1 MQLNEGK
8 VCLGPSLRVQSTL
21 KGRVWQQK
29 HETACHSV
37 AIVRN
42 NRKIYSI
49 PSSFSPLYSIWDPSL
64 ENGVTNIQGKSSN
77 LSDLSHRHAQK
88 VFFSNIF
95 LDPSS

>member
-1 MQLNEGK
+1 M
-8 VCLGPSLRVQSTL
+8 
-21 KGRVWQQK
+21 WQQK
-29 HETACHSV
+29 RETACRSV
-37 AIVRN
+37 SEVRN

-64 ENGVTNIQGKSSN
+64 ENGVTNIQGESSN
-77 LSDLSHRHAQK
+77 LRDLPHRHAQK